1 MSALDVNEDILDAKI
16 DNANE
21 SFKYIV
27 NSEGKHLHILET
39 EIIGDTMLTLEIV
52 DWFK

>member
-1 MSALDVNEDILDAKI
+1 MNALDVNEDILDAKI

-21 SFKYIV
+21 CFKYIV

-39 EIIGDTMLTLEIV
+39 EVIGDTMLTLEIV
-52 DWFK
+52 D